1 MVMIVRYMDR
11 PAPFS
16 LDPAIALLG
25 NEKEGMAL
33 DFLTMRGYIRD
44 RGTPANF
51 FLGNLNELLEYQ
63 APSIKFVMDSAG
75 LLAPGT
81 TLRCDH
87 LADGTPLGVLS
98 EESRTNVVLF
108 NRDLGQTVWVAEN
121 VIVARD
127 QTGIDGAAGSAS
139 SVRALV
145 DGGTVLQHIT
155 LARSARFQ
163 TAWLK
168 RLTGSGAV
176 EMTMDG
182 ETWLPVSLT
191 SDWTRVSISPQTIEN
206 PSVGFR
212 LATGGDRIA
221 VDFVQ
226 NEEGAFATSPIVT
239 EDRPTVRT
247 GDFFALATNRFPF
260 NPDEGTFIVNY
271 RPGPQGGVGRQYMV
285 AEIADPSDRQAGL
298 LASAVRGSLAIECRS
313 AGFAAEAV
321 FTAPFADHV
330 FVNSGIAYRHND
342 SAGCFNGQTV
352 QTDAS
357 SLITLS
363 RVTVLGVGAQSD
375 GSGQTNGHIR
385 SLVYIPRRI
394 SAAELRARTASA

>member
-191 SDWTRVSISPQTIEN
+191 SDWTRVSIYPQTI
-206 PSVGFR
+206 
-212 LATGGDRIA
+212 
-221 VDFVQ
+221 
-226 NEEGAFATSPIVT
+226 
-239 EDRPTVRT
+239 
-247 GDFFALATNRFPF
+247 
-260 NPDEGTFIVNY
+260 
-271 RPGPQGGVGRQYMV
+271 
-285 AEIADPSDRQAGL
+285 
-298 LASAVRGSLAIECRS
+298 
-313 AGFAAEAV
+313 
-321 FTAPFADHV
+321 
-330 FVNSGIAYRHND
+330 
-342 SAGCFNGQTV
+342 
-352 QTDAS
+352 
-357 SLITLS
+357 
-363 RVTVLGVGAQSD
+363 
-375 GSGQTNGHIR
+375 
-385 SLVYIPRRI
+385 
-394 SAAELRARTASA
+394 